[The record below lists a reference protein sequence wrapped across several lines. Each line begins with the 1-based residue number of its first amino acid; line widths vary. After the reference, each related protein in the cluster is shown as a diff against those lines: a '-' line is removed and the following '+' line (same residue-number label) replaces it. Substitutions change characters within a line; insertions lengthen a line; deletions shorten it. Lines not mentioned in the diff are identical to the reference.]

1 MKELNNKAHLKN
13 KMNVKLEN
21 RNVRDMHSVH
31 LTLTLKIHR
40 RQCMHIDRF
49 IHIAY
54 ISIDKS
60 YTQWRNVWGENERL
74 PWNTTNRFVLGQLS
88 LILRVKLVISSIPS
102 QRSSQAF
109 NHAPV
114 SGSEFCSARVAP
126 LRFGSGSA
134 VTAADVTPLL
144 RCCCYDTADRIR
156 CKCCRIWIIAPFNPM
171 SDGARDA
178 SDARVYPRSL
188 DARASLLLKYRQ
200 ENIFMRI
207 RNMFISR
214 TSCTGQKVP
223 WCNNIVMT
231 VQICSKNLVQNIPHE

>member
-13 KMNVKLEN
+13 KMNVKLNTNRKN

-49 IHIAY
+49 IYIAY

-74 PWNTTNRFVLGQLS
+74 PWNTTNRFVFGQLS
-88 LILRVKLVISSIPS
+88 LILRVKLVISSISS

-109 NHAPV
+109 NHAQV

-126 LRFGSGSA
+126 VRFGIRRHCGWCY
-134 VTAADVTPLL
+134 AASPV
-144 RCCCYDTADRIR
+144 
-156 CKCCRIWIIAPFNPM
+156 
-171 SDGARDA
+171 
-178 SDARVYPRSL
+178 
-188 DARASLLLKYRQ
+188 LLLWYRGPNPVQ
-200 ENIFMRI
+200 VL
-207 RNMFISR
+207 
-214 TSCTGQKVP
+214 QDL
-223 WCNNIVMT
+223 NN
-231 VQICSKNLVQNIPHE
+231 CSV